1 MGQTTAEDL
10 YTGGCLCRVI
20 RYELTAAPLAVLA
33 CHCTQ
38 CRRQSGAAFSVNLIV
53 RASKL
58 VILGWPAG
66 WEDTE
71 TESGVPC
78 FASIAGNVARRSGPF
93 PLLTLAWSHS
103 RRGRWTTPAHLP
115 RHVHLDPIEATVGK
129 NTRRDAELR
138 SGASFLALE
147 NINEEQATWHSA
159 CQRDAYARR
168 CAVQDIEQALLAKT
182 TAQGERLR
190 SFTTRP

>member
-71 TESGVPC
+71 TESGVPLLREHC
-78 FASIAGNVARRSGPF
+78 GQCGTPIRSVPFAYAGVVALKAGSLDDPGPFAPTCTSGPNR
-93 PLLTLAWSHS
+93 SY
-103 RRGRWTTPAHLP
+103 RG
-115 RHVHLDPIEATVGK
+115 
-129 NTRRDAELR
+129 
-138 SGASFLALE
+138 
-147 NINEEQATWHSA
+147 
-159 CQRDAYARR
+159 
-168 CAVQDIEQALLAKT
+168 
-182 TAQGERLR
+182 
-190 SFTTRP
+190 